1 MGQYSIKDVEQLT
14 GVKAH
19 TLRIWEQRYQT
30 VQPHRTETNIRYYDD
45 EQLRFL
51 INVALL
57 LKHGR
62 KVSKIFQL
70 TGEQMHN
77 EIKNLRTATVSSDK
91 YDLMMVDRLVL
102 SMIDL
107 DEVEFD
113 RILTEVVVKYGF
125 EDTMLKVIIPFLEKV
140 GVLWATGE
148 VNVAQEHFISNLIRR
163 KLMVAIDGLDPVVNT
178 DAKKFILFL
187 PEGELHEI
195 GLLLAQYMIKRR
207 GHKVIYLGQSVPMED
222 LTKVHEVYKADVLLT
237 YFTIHLENQG
247 VVNCLQG
254 LMRFFG
260 DRKVM
265 LCGPVANELALSL
278 PRNFQ
283 KVSTIPDLAGLL
295 N

>member
-1 MGQYSIKDVEQLT
+1 MGQYSIKDVENLT

-19 TLRIWEQRYQT
+19 TLRIWEQRYQS
-30 VQPHRTETNIRYYDD
+30 VLPHRTDTNIRFYDD

-57 LKHGR
+57 LKHGK
-62 KVSKIFQL
+62 KVSKIFKL
-70 TGEQMHN
+70 TGDQMRS
-77 EIKNLRTATVSSDK
+77 EIINLKTVSVAPGK
-91 YDLMMVDRLVL
+91 YDSLMVDRMVL

-113 RILTEVVVKYGF
+113 RVLSEVVLKFGF
-125 EDTMLKVIIPFLEKV
+125 EDAMLKVIVPFLEKV

-163 KLMVAIDGLDPVVNT
+163 KLMVAIDGLNAVGV

-207 GHKVIYLGQSVPMED
+207 GYNVIYLGQSVPMDD
-222 LTKVHEVYKADVLLT
+222 LVKVHEVYKADFFLT

-247 VVNCLQG
+247 VINCLQG

-260 DRKVM
+260 DRKVF
-265 LCGPVANELALSL
+265 LCGPVAKELALSL

-283 KVSTIPDLAGLL
+283 KVASIPELAELL